1 MAENE
6 FVVIDRPRKRNDPTP
21 SEKAI
26 AETLKKTEER
36 LQAAETEIQTL
47 SSQLRA
53 SEADRQEEF
62 NKMKNINSGLL
73 RRLEEL
79 EITTTKNNNRAAVI
93 KERIEAIVPS
103 VKSTVDEQMEKV
115 TKVKEAYSNL
125 TTLARDNCKKAT
137 SNTQAITDLT
147 AQVTYLDKMFGVTA
161 ATSRISGLSDR
172 Y

>member
-6 FVVIDRPRKRNDPTP
+6 FVVINRPRKRNDPTP

-26 AETLKKTEER
+26 AETSKKTEER

-62 NKMKNINSGLL
+62 NKMKNINSVLL

-79 EITTTKNNNRAAVI
+79 EITTTKNNNSAAVI
-93 KERIEAIVPS
+93 EERIEAIVPS
-103 VKSTVDEQMEKV
+103 V
-115 TKVKEAYSNL
+115 
-125 TTLARDNCKKAT
+125 R
-137 SNTQAITDLT
+137 
-147 AQVTYLDKMFGVTA
+147 
-161 ATSRISGLSDR
+161 
-172 Y
+172 

>member
-1 MAENE
+1 MAENQ
-6 FVVIDRPRKRNDPTP
+6 FVVVDRPRKRNDPTP

-47 SSQLRA
+47 SAQLRA
-53 SEADRQEEF
+53 SEADRRDEF
-62 NKMKNINSGLL
+62 NKMKNINNGLL
-73 RRLEEL
+73 HRLEEL
-79 EITTTKNNNRAAVI
+79 EITTTKNNNRAADI

-115 TKVKEAYSNL
+115 TEVKDTCSNL
-125 TTLARDNCKKAT
+125 TILARDNRKKAT
-137 SNTQAITDLT
+137 SNTSAIADLT
-147 AQVTYLDKMFGVTA
+147 AQVTYLNNMLGVTA
-161 ATSRISGLSDR
+161 TTRVPRSSDR

>member
-103 VKSTVDEQMEKV
+103 VRWIELLRSTSLETNICLPRSRALSTSKWKRSQKS
-115 TKVKEAYSNL
+115 
-125 TTLARDNCKKAT
+125 KKPT
-137 SNTQAITDLT
+137 PT
-147 AQVTYLDKMFGVTA
+147 
-161 ATSRISGLSDR
+161 
-172 Y
+172 